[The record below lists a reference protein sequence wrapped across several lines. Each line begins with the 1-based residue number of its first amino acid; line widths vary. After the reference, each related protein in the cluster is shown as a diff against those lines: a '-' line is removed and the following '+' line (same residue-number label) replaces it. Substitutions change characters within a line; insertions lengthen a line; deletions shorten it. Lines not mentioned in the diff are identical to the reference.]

1 MIQAFQIVSCF
12 EFFTLIKMSISR
24 FANVFKVMNDEY
36 RTNSKENGEK
46 KLIREDNHFNESIDH
61 DNFVPEN
68 KVFTIT

>member
-1 MIQAFQIVSCF
+1 
-12 EFFTLIKMSISR
+12 
-24 FANVFKVMNDEY
+24 MNDEY

>member
-1 MIQAFQIVSCF
+1 
-12 EFFTLIKMSISR
+12 MSISR

-68 KVFTIT
+68 KVFTITWFPWKTETGQSFTV

>member
-36 RTNSKENGEK
+36 GTNSKENGEK
-46 KLIREDNHFNESIDH
+46 KLMRENNYFNENIDY

-68 KVFTIT
+68 FTIT

>member
-12 EFFTLIKMSISR
+12 EFFTLIKMSILR

-36 RTNSKENGEK
+36 GTNSKENGEK
-46 KLIREDNHFNESIDH
+46 KLMRENNYFNENIDH

-68 KVFTIT
+68 FTIT